1 VRYTNRGAAIIGRK
15 ARYSLIIEILAYIR
29 RPPLGRYVPLGILP
43 CCLVR
48 KTRMVCLPDGENID
62 LSVTL
67 IQLFDVEYYRDREI
81 WVRSHSK
88 SFKLVPL

>member
-1 VRYTNRGAAIIGRK
+1 
-15 ARYSLIIEILAYIR
+15 
-29 RPPLGRYVPLGILP
+29 
-43 CCLVR
+43 
-48 KTRMVCLPDGENID
+48 MVCLPDGENID
-62 LSVTL
+62 ISVTL